1 MPISNDTLRAM
12 VRDYHLFDLSDEE
25 LELVLPE
32 LEAYLGEAERL
43 RQTDLSGVLSGR
55 LLRVEEGGGAGAS
68 E

>member
-1 MPISNDTLRAM
+1 MPISKDTLRAM

-32 LEAYLGEAERL
+32 LEAYLGEAARL
-43 RQTDLSGVLSGR
+43 RQTDLSRVMSGR
-55 LLRVEEGGGAGAS
+55 LLRVDEGGGGVAS